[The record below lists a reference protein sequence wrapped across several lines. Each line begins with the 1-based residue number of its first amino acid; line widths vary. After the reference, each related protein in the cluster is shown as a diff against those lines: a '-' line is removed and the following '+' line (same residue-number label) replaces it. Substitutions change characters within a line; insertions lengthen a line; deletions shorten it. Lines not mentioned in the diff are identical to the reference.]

1 MKKLLSI
8 SFTLLAVVSINA
20 SSSVNVNSQEIKSV
34 QDFSDARLS
43 MAKINKDIESKVKYL
58 LKNINQNSTPTNIEL
73 NDLVKSIEVV
83 RAYGKDISQQ
93 AKLDI
98 LKIVKMLTE
107 KNFKDTK
114 ILQKLEELTTSS
126 QHLAA

>member
-1 MKKLLSI
+1 VKKLLSI

-20 SSSVNVNSQEIKSV
+20 SSSINKNSQEIKSM

-43 MAKINKDIESKVKYL
+43 MAKINKDIESRTKYL
-58 LKNINQNSTPTNIEL
+58 LKNINKNSTPTDIEL

-114 ILQKLEELTTSS
+114 ILKKLEELTTSS

>member
-1 MKKLLSI
+1 VKKLLSI